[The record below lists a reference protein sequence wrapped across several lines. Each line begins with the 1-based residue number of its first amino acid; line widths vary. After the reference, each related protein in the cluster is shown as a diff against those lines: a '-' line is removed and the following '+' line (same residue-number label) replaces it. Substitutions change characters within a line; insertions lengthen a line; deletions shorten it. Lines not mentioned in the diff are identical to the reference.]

1 MWHKWNHEVVECSLR
16 VSPACLVNPLK
27 NKSKST
33 SLCNTHS
40 VRSGVKHHHPPPPP
54 SPNVRDKILRGN
66 FSTQLR
72 SQSPW
77 HLLSSNYKF
86 LYFTV
91 EGSNFIKYNNATCFG
106 LLYRIQPWVNI
117 IYKSQVRSIKMC
129 GNLRV
134 LVNCTT
140 IITLD
145 YFVDYLVH
153 LLNRGPLHLNV

>member
-1 MWHKWNHEVVECSLR
+1 MWHKWNHEVVECSCSLR
-16 VSPACLVNPLK
+16 VSPASLVNPLK

-33 SLCNTHS
+33 SLCNPHS
-40 VRSGVKHHHPPPPP
+40 VRSYVKHHHPPRMFGIR
-54 SPNVRDKILRGN
+54 SYEVMR
-66 FSTQLR
+66 STQLR